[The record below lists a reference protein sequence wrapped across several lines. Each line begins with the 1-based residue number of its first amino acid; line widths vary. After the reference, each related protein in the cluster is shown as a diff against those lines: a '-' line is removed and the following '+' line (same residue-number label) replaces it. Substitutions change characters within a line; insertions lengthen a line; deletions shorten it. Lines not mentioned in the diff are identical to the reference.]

1 MPLEPTDLNRWCKQC
16 KNENK
21 LIFLMTMM
29 MIMYTTLLS
38 TETRKAKSLFTLMLC
53 IKQTEYVKVKNIK
66 SNY

>member
-1 MPLEPTDLNRWCKQC
+1 
-16 KNENK
+16 
-21 LIFLMTMM
+21 MTMM

-38 TETRKAKSLFTLMLC
+38 TDTRIVKSLFTLLLC